1 MIEQGGKLVL
11 PRAHDVPSC
20 WQPVGPLPTRKASML
35 PPYLAEHREGAQ
47 PSEPDRISRWG
58 TSVTVA
64 FCDMLC
70 QPLTETRVVHEPGG
84 PQVPSWAS
92 LLLS

>member
-11 PRAHDVPSC
+11 SRAHDVPSC
-20 WQPVGPLPTRKASML
+20 WQPMGPLPTRKASML
-35 PPYLAEHREGAQ
+35 PPCLAEHREGAQ

-58 TSVTVA
+58 TSVTVT
-64 FCDMLC
+64 FCDMLR
-70 QPLTETRVVHEPGG
+70 QPLAETRVVHEPGG